1 MQWVRFR
8 NRNRPIAVSMVTRLQ
23 MGQVGDRGSIP
34 GKGKSFPVL
43 QTVQTGS
50 GAQQNFNSVGTG
62 VFLGDKVAGA

>member
-8 NRNRPIAVSMVTRLQ
+8 NGNRPIAVGIVTRLQ
-23 MGQVGDRGSIP
+23 MGKVGDRGSIP
-34 GKGKSFPVL
+34 GKAKGIPVL

-62 VFLGDKVAGA
+62 VFSGDKLAWA